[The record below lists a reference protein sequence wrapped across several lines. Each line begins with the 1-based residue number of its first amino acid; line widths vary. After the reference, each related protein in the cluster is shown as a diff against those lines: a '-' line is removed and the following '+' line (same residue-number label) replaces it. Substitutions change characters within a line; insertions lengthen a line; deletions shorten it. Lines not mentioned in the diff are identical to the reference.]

1 MLKNT
6 LLYCFI
12 VVKYQHNIS
21 ILSRRTE
28 MKKKIIA
35 LLTAV
40 FALVTGLFVLTGCSN
55 TPQNGFD
62 IELAKAFAEETG
74 IELRL
79 QEIKWENKMTE
90 INSGNIDLIWNGMTI
105 QPEME
110 NNLEISNPYMT
121 NSQVMLV
128 RADSDLTYEKIM
140 ADKDIRITAEGDS
153 AGAAWIAD
161 NGFENFINADNQ
173 IKTMT
178 EVKANTADV
187 AVLDSVLA
195 NYYITNDESSFQGE
209 LKIVEDE
216 SGNIKTLSNEV
227 YGIAAKKGNVGL
239 IAKVNDVLA
248 SIYADG
254 TMMEIAD
261 KYGLEANITASSFE
275 NYTPQYDSLSAAEK
289 ASWEA
294 IAEKGYIIVGYTIF
308 APIAY

>member
-1 MLKNT
+1 
-6 LLYCFI
+6 
-12 VVKYQHNIS
+12 
-21 ILSRRTE
+21 

-79 QEIKWENKMTE
+79 QEISWEQKENE
-90 INSGNIDLIWNGMTI
+90 IASGAIDLIWNGMTI

-128 RADSDLTYEKIM
+128 RADSDLTYEKIVEQ
-140 ADKDIRITAEGDS
+140 KSTIKITAESGS
-153 AGAAWIAD
+153 AGEALVEDYGQYVAA
-161 NGFENFINADNQ
+161 ESQ
-173 IKTMT
+173 IMAMT
-178 EVKANTADV
+178 ELKARTSDV

-195 NYYITNDESSFQGE
+195 GFYTTNDESDFKGE
-209 LKIVEDE
+209 FKMVTDANGDVVE
-216 SGNIKTLSNEV
+216 LSQEH

-248 SIYADG
+248 SLYADG

-289 ASWEA
+289 ASWDA

>member
-1 MLKNT
+1 
-6 LLYCFI
+6 
-12 VVKYQHNIS
+12 
-21 ILSRRTE
+21 
-28 MKKKIIA
+28 
-35 LLTAV
+35 
-40 FALVTGLFVLTGCSN
+40 
-55 TPQNGFD
+55 
-62 IELAKAFAEETG
+62 
-74 IELRL
+74 
-79 QEIKWENKMTE
+79 MTE

-248 SIYADG
+248 SLYADG

-275 NYTPQYDSLSAAEK
+275 NYTPQYDSLSTAEK

>member
-1 MLKNT
+1 
-6 LLYCFI
+6 
-12 VVKYQHNIS
+12 
-21 ILSRRTE
+21 

-40 FALVTGLFVLTGCSN
+40 FALMTGLFVLTGCSN

-79 QEIKWENKMTE
+79 QEISWEQKENE
-90 INSGNIDLIWNGMTI
+90 IASGAIDLIWNGMTI

-128 RADSDLTYEKIM
+128 RADSDLTYEKIVEQ
-140 ADKDIRITAEGDS
+140 KSTVKITAESGS
-153 AGAAWIAD
+153 AGEALVEDYGQYVAA
-161 NGFENFINADNQ
+161 ESQ
-173 IKTMT
+173 IMAMT
-178 EVKANTADV
+178 ELKARTSDV

-195 NYYITNDESSFQGE
+195 GFYTTNDESDFKGE
-209 LKIVEDE
+209 FKMVTDANGDVAE
-216 SGNIKTLSNEV
+216 LSQEH

-248 SIYADG
+248 SLYADG

-275 NYTPQYDSLSAAEK
+275 NYTPQYDSLSAEEK
-289 ASWEA
+289 AGWE
-294 IAEKGYIIVGYTIF
+294 KF
-308 APIAY
+308 ALKIPLKLPHKAQNSCDFS

>member
-1 MLKNT
+1 
-6 LLYCFI
+6 
-12 VVKYQHNIS
+12 
-21 ILSRRTE
+21 

-79 QEIKWENKMTE
+79 LEIKWENKMTE

-161 NGFENFINADNQ
+161 NGFEPIYGARPLKRFIQKHVETMVARAILEGRVKDGSQ
-173 IKTMT
+173 IVID
-178 EVKANTADV
+178 ER
-187 AVLDSVLA
+187 
-195 NYYITNDESSFQGE
+195 NDE
-209 LKIVEDE
+209 
-216 SGNIKTLSNEV
+216 
-227 YGIAAKKGNVGL
+227 L
-239 IAKVNDVLA
+239 I
-248 SIYADG
+248 I
-254 TMMEIAD
+254 
-261 KYGLEANITASSFE
+261 
-275 NYTPQYDSLSAAEK
+275 QSA
-289 ASWEA
+289 
-294 IAEKGYIIVGYTIF
+294 
-308 APIAY
+308 